1 MSIYVE
7 NLCKR
12 FEYYKKEEGLKG
24 SFKNI
29 FRRKKLI
36 KHAVDGISFS
46 VPQGEIL
53 ALLGPNGAG
62 KTTTLKMLSGILYPT
77 SGTAQVAGFTPWERK
92 TAFKKQFAIVMG
104 QKNQLWPDLPARET
118 FRLNQY
124 MYEIPDKDFKKN
136 LAELTELLS
145 AEQVL
150 DVQVRRLSLGERM
163 KMELIASLLHR
174 PSVLFL
180 DEPTIGLDI
189 IAQKK
194 IREFIRSY
202 NEQTKTTIILTSH
215 SMQDIEALSRRA
227 IIINNGKAVYDG
239 SLENIRNALGQKK
252 ILKIKTAQEVPL
264 ERIAAYGTVRKNED
278 GCIILEAPKQSL
290 KRISAELLEA
300 FDLEDFTVEDLPLE
314 ESIEVFFTTGRRDE
328 TAGYSAV

>member
-1 MSIYVE
+1 
-7 NLCKR
+7 
-12 FEYYKKEEGLKG
+12 
-24 SFKNI
+24 
-29 FRRKKLI
+29 
-36 KHAVDGISFS
+36 
-46 VPQGEIL
+46 
-53 ALLGPNGAG
+53 
-62 KTTTLKMLSGILYPT
+62 
-77 SGTAQVAGFTPWERK
+77 
-92 TAFKKQFAIVMG
+92 
-104 QKNQLWPDLPARET
+104 
-118 FRLNQY
+118 
-124 MYEIPDKDFKKN
+124 
-136 LAELTELLS
+136 
-145 AEQVL
+145 
-150 DVQVRRLSLGERM
+150 M

-252 ILKIKTAQEVPL
+252 ILKIKTAQAVPL
-264 ERIAAYGTVRKNED
+264 ERLAAYGTVRKNED
-278 GCIILEAPKQSL
+278 GCITLEAPKESL
-290 KRISAELLEA
+290 KRISIELFEA

-314 ESIEVFFTTGRRDE
+314 ESIEVFFTTGRRDGS
-328 TAGYSAV
+328 AG

>member
-1 MSIYVE
+1 MSIQVE
-7 NLCKR
+7 NLCKQ

-24 SFKNI
+24 SVKNM
-29 FRRKKLI
+29 FRRQKLI
-36 KHAVDGISFS
+36 KKAVDNVSFS

-77 SGTAQVAGFTPWERK
+77 SGTALVAGFVPWERK
-92 TAFKKQFAIVMG
+92 RAFKKQFAIVMG

-124 MYEIPDKDFKKN
+124 MYEIPEKEFQKTLGE
-136 LAELTELLS
+136 LAELLS
-145 AEQVL
+145 AEKVL

-174 PSVLFL
+174 PAILFL

-194 IREFIRSY
+194 IRDCIRSY
-202 NEQTKTTIILTSH
+202 NEQTKTTVILTSH
-215 SMQDIEALSRRA
+215 SMQDIEALSHRA
-227 IIINNGKAVYDG
+227 LIINNGKTVYDG
-239 SLENIRNALGQKK
+239 SIERIRSAFTQKK
-252 ILKIKTAQEVPL
+252 ILKIKTAVPL
-264 ERIAAYGTVRKNED
+264 EESALTRYGAVRKIED
-278 GCIILEAPKQSL
+278 GCITLEVAKDSL
-290 KRISAELLEA
+290 KSVSAALFTA
-300 FDLEDFTVEDLPLE
+300 FEFEDFTVEDIPLE
-314 ESIEVFFTTGRRDE
+314 ESIEAFFTDTGER
-328 TAGYSAV
+328 